1 MTETAT
7 QREAETQTQSERDKD
22 RDRLT
27 ETETQRQRERKKKK
41 IDGKEKKKRENS
53 FILAYYSI
61 LPVMLLPFVSPL
73 TAVDRLYLVE
83 LAEENESLSV
93 IKEI

>member
-1 MTETAT
+1 M
-7 QREAETQTQSERDKD
+7 
-22 RDRLT
+22 
-27 ETETQRQRERKKKK
+27 KK
-41 IDGKEKKKRENS
+41 ENS
-53 FILAYYSI
+53 FILAYYPI